1 MKGFKQIVLALGLA
15 AVACGGAQKAMSGA
29 NPADVEK
36 KIEQNCP
43 ADKVGALPT
52 ATPEQKASFTDMIGK
67 VLSGLLSK
75 ADFVSQLV
83 AKNPGSE
90 NAVKCAAD
98 QIPEAAP
105 PAADQPP
112 PPPK

>member
-1 MKGFKQIVLALGLA
+1 MKGFKHLVLVLGLA
-15 AVACGGAQKAMSGA
+15 AGACGGAQKAVSGA
-29 NPADVEK
+29 NPADVEQ

-43 ADKVGALPT
+43 ADKVGPLPT

-75 ADFVSQLV
+75 GDFVSQLV

-90 NAVKCAAD
+90 PAVKCAAD
-98 QIPEAAP
+98 QIPEPAP
-105 PAADQPP
+105 PPA